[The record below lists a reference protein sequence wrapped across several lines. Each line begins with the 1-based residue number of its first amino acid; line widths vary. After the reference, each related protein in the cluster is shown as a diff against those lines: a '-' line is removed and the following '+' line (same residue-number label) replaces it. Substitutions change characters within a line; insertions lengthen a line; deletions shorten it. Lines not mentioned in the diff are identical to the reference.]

1 MKIKDTSLINVV
13 ETEGYISH
21 HVSFMEMM
29 KRMDSE
35 KTSFY
40 DDRIELFKEK
50 RFRKLI
56 LSERTKNNLVNY
68 SVPKGIRYDV
78 LRSIPNRR
86 DSILIDKN
94 NLLRYI
100 KTDDKITGMLDYYE
114 PDGGVYNKCFHI
126 DLIDNKIT
134 ISSSQSNN
142 RESLRQEFGN
152 FIDNFFN
159 KFMVVVTYLEL
170 TPVTLNVIEGGKS
183 FKVSSVEKIKNETK
197 KSIIIV
203 NTNWNTET
211 ISLQDISV
219 RGHWR
224 LQPYG
229 IGRSMFKYIY
239 INPFKKGIT
248 KRLSQKELVN

>member
-1 MKIKDTSLINVV
+1 MKIKDTSLINLV
-13 ETEGYISH
+13 EHSDFINHHISY
-21 HVSFMEMM
+21 MELA
-29 KRMDSE
+29 KKMDSS
-35 KTSFY
+35 KTSLY
-40 DDRIELFKEK
+40 DERTQFFKEK
-50 RFRKLI
+50 NFRKLV
-56 LSERTKNNLVNY
+56 LSEKTKNNLINY
-68 SVPKGIRYDV
+68 SVPTEIRFDV
-78 LRSIPNRR
+78 LRSLPNRC

-94 NLLRYI
+94 NLLRYK
-100 KTDDKITGMLDYYE
+100 KTNDFIIGMFDFYE
-114 PDGGVYNKCFHI
+114 TDGGVHNSCFRF
-126 DLIDNKIT
+126 DLINERT
-134 ISSSQSNN
+134 TLTSNRSQTL
-142 RESLRQEFGN
+142 EMTTDI
-152 FIDNFFN
+152 FIEKFFS

-170 TPVTLNVIEGGKS
+170 TPVTLNVIEGGKC
-183 FKVSSVEKIKNETK
+183 FKVSNVEKIKNETK

-229 IGRSMFKYIY
+229 VGRSMFKYIY